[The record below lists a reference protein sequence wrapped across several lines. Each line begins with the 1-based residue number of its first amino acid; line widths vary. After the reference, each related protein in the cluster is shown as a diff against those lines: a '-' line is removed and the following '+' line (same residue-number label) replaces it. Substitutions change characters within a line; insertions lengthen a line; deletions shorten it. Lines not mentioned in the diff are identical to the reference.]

1 VLAALAGPTAP
12 ARAQP
17 SPQPQPTGLPEP
29 YLAALRAANV
39 PTSAVGVV
47 VQPVGPGPG
56 PSLGLNEST
65 PMNPASTMKLVT
77 TYAALNL
84 LGPTYTWRTEAF
96 AAGRLNRDVLEGDLA
111 LRGSGDPRLV
121 VEHLWLLVHRVR
133 GYGVREIRGDVLLDK
148 SAFEVIAQ
156 DPAAFDGES
165 LRPYN
170 AGPDAL
176 LLNFK
181 AITFAFVPD
190 PQTRTARIGVT
201 PPLAG
206 LQAPPPVRLADGA
219 CGDWR
224 ARLQGDFSS
233 PLNPQFRGAYPLACG
248 ERVWHVS
255 VLSHSQYFG
264 AVFRAL
270 WEASGGRWSGRLRE
284 APVPA
289 EGRRIAQHE
298 SEALA
303 EVIRDINK
311 FSNNVMTRQLFLAL
325 GAQATGQP
333 ASTERAAHTI
343 RNWLAS
349 RGMDMPELVLE
360 NGAGLSRIE
369 RIAPASMARLLVHA
383 WHSSLM
389 PELVSSLPLVGVDGT
404 MRNRAACSTTCGQ
417 SPGTCMPSRAAAT
430 WWWRS
435 STTPTPARRRRR
447 TTPCS
452 NGSTGAAEQRLKAR
466 QAPADQRR
474 AARVGAVAARPAPKL
489 APGSPPRC
497 PRAARRRRSARG
509 VLHRTAVRRR
519 AGVADRLAGFDL
531 VERLD
536 HEVGGLGNVGR
547 IG

>member
-1 VLAALAGPTAP
+1 MQRVAVTPHSRRACRAAAALAAVVLAALAGPAAP
-12 ARAQP
+12 ALAQP
-17 SPQPQPTGLPEP
+17 PQQPQPTGLPEP

-65 PMNPASTMKLVT
+65 PMNPASTVKLVT
-77 TYAALNL
+77 TYAALSL

-190 PQTRTARIGVT
+190 PQTRTARVVVT

-224 ARLQGDFSS
+224 ARLQGDFST
-233 PLNPQFRGAYPLACG
+233 PLRPQFRGAYPLACG

-255 VLSHSQYFG
+255 VLGHSQYFG

-270 WEASGGRWSGRLRE
+270 WEASGGSWSGRLRE

-289 EGRRIAQHE
+289 EGRRIALHE

-311 FSNNVMTRQLFLAL
+311 FSNNVMTRQLFLTL
-325 GAQATGQP
+325 GAEATRQP
-333 ASTERAAHTI
+333 ASTERAAATI
-343 RNWLAS
+343 RSWLAN

-369 RIAPASMARLLVHA
+369 RIAPANLARLLVHA
-383 WHSSLM
+383 WHSPLM

-404 MRNRAACSTTCGQ
+404 MRNR
-417 SPGTCMPSRAAAT
+417 
-430 WWWRS
+430 
-435 STTPTPARRRRR
+435 
-447 TTPCS
+447 
-452 NGSTGAAEQRLKAR
+452 TGAAGNAHVKSGLLNDVRAIAGYVHAQSGRRYVVVAIINHPNAGAA
-466 QAPADQRR
+466 QAAHD
-474 AARVGAVAARPAPKL
+474 ALLEWVY
-489 APGSPPRC
+489 
-497 PRAARRRRSARG
+497 RSG
-509 VLHRTAVRRR
+509 
-519 AGVADRLAGFDL
+519 
-531 VERLD
+531 
-536 HEVGGLGNVGR
+536 
-547 IG
+547 